1 MKVLIVEDNTTV
13 RLLLRRMLG
22 DLVEHWYECSD
33 GDEVLDCYRAW
44 QPDWV
49 LMDIAMQRLDGIE
62 ATRRLKAASP
72 EVRVVIVTSYND
84 AALRA
89 AAQAAGACG
98 YVLKEDLLELRRLL
112 QPVTGG

>member
-1 MKVLIVEDNTTV
+1 MKVLIVDDNTTV
-13 RLLLRRMLG
+13 RKLLRQMLG
-22 DLVEHWYECSD
+22 DLVEHWSECSD
-33 GDEVLDCYRAW
+33 GDEVLDCYRAR

-62 ATRRLKAASP
+62 ATRWLKAAFP
-72 EVRVVIVTSYND
+72 EARIVIVTSYND

-112 QPVTGG
+112 QPAASG